1 MPSIAYK
8 LIFLFLTDLLI
19 QPTTCALPDYIQNL
33 ELDDITSLWD
43 KVPSIIGKVKDAS
56 MLLNN
61 AYVKVT
67 EIFFMKDILYIKMS
81 RKKNCR
87 YNL

>member
-8 LIFLFLTDLLI
+8 LIFLFLTDFLI
-19 QPTTCALPDYIQNL
+19 QPTACALPDYIQNL

-61 AYVKVT
+61 GYMKVT
-67 EIFFMKDILYIKMS
+67 EFFFLKDILYIKMS
-81 RKKNCR
+81 RKKK
-87 YNL
+87 LSI